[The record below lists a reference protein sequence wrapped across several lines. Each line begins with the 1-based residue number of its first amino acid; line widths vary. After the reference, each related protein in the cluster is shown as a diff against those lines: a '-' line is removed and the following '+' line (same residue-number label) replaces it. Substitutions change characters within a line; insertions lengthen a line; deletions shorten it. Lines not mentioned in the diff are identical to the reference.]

1 MAVFAI
7 FLDGITV
14 FGIFAV
20 TVLSIFS
27 GGMAVFSNFFDGM
40 TVSQELTVSAYFFHG
55 MAVFAI
61 FLDGITVF
69 GIFAVTVLSI
79 FFAGIT
85 VFVVKSDGITVSG
98 YPIRGPPLTH
108 TDRQTDKRTDI
119 WYAMGCAI
127 KTKCN

>member
-1 MAVFAI
+1 
-7 FLDGITV
+7 
-14 FGIFAV
+14 
-20 TVLSIFS
+20 
-27 GGMAVFSNFFDGM
+27 
-40 TVSQELTVSAYFFHG
+40 

-98 YPIRGPPLTH
+98 YPIRGPLVSPLVHSVEYGYTLFFL
-108 TDRQTDKRTDI
+108 
-119 WYAMGCAI
+119 
-127 KTKCN
+127 